1 MKTNDVVQYFKTKSA
16 IAKACTDD
24 GWKLTSAAVS
34 QWGDEPPLGRQK
46 QIEALTNG
54 TLRANAD
61 QATAAKQN
69 TDLTSPKAPGT
80 DMTDNRV
87 EDLNIESIVPLITPN
102 QLKKEM
108 PITDAAIASVC
119 KGRQVVRD
127 ILDRKDHRIFVVI
140 GPCSIHDVEAAKD
153 YAMRLRELAEEVSDT
168 LYLIMRVYFEKPRTT
183 VGWKGLINDPYM
195 NDTFKIHD
203 GLHISRKLLIDLAEL
218 GLPLSTEALDPI
230 SPQYL
235 QDLITWS
242 AIGARTTESQT
253 HREMAS
259 GLSSAVGFKN
269 GTDGS
274 LTVATNALMS
284 VANPHRFLGIDQAGS
299 VSIVSTKGNPYGHVV
314 LRGGGG
320 KPNYDSVNVAQAE
333 QALDKSDLMKNI
345 MVDCS
350 HENSNK
356 NPALQPLVMDNVSN
370 QILDGNKS
378 IIGLMVESNIKHG
391 RQNIPANLC
400 DLEYGLS
407 VTDGC
412 ISWEETEEA
421 IRTMRAKLKDVLP
434 TRGKP

>member
-1 MKTNDVVQYFKTKSA
+1 MKTSDVVAWFGTKKA
-16 IAKACTDD
+16 IAEACTND
-24 GWKLTSAAVS
+24 GWKLTAAAVS
-34 QWGDEPPLGRQK
+34 QWGEEPPAGRQK
-46 QIEALTNG
+46 QLASLTNG
-54 TLRANAD
+54 ELTTNS
-61 QATAAKQN
+61 QN
-69 TDLTSPKAPGT
+69 PIEEAPAQGNKK
-80 DMTDNRV
+80 MTDNRI
-87 EDLNIESIVPLITPN
+87 EDLNIESIAPLVTPA
-102 QLKKEM
+102 QLKEEM
-108 PITDAAIASVC
+108 PISDAAIDSVR
-119 KGRQVVRD
+119 KGRDAVRD

-153 YAMRLRELAEEVSDT
+153 YAHRLRELAEEVSDT
-168 LYLIMRVYFEKPRTT
+168 LYLVMRVYFEKPRTT

-195 NDTFKIHD
+195 NDTFKIQD
-203 GLHISRKLLIDLAEL
+203 GLHIARRLLIDLAEL

-235 QDLITWS
+235 QDLIAWS

-284 VANPHRFLGIDQAGS
+284 VANPHRFLGIDQSGQ
-299 VSIVSTKGNPYGHVV
+299 VSIVSTKGNPYAHVV

-320 KPNYDSVNVAQAE
+320 KPNYDSVNVQIAE
-333 QALDKSDLMKNI
+333 EALAKSDLAQNI
-345 MVDCS
+345 MIDCS
-350 HENSNK
+350 HENSSK
-356 NPALQPLVMDNVSN
+356 NPALQPLVLDNVTN
-370 QILDGNKS
+370 QILEGNKS

-391 RQNIPANLC
+391 RQNIPANLD

-412 ISWEETEEA
+412 ISWEETENA
-421 IRTMRAKLKDVLP
+421 IRKMREKLKDVLP
-434 TRGKP
+434 QRNK